1 MAESAH
7 MIFLT
12 KEELRE
18 LTKRTRSSAQILV
31 LRFMGIEHRMR
42 PDGSVVVLRAH
53 VEHLLGGI
61 ADAKVLRETQPDWS
75 AL

>member
-1 MAESAH
+1 V
-7 MIFLT
+7 IFLT

-18 LTKRTRSSAQILV
+18 LTRRNRSSAQVVV
-31 LRFMGIEHRMR
+31 LRFMGIEHKIR

-61 ADAKVLRETQPDWS
+61 ADARVPREVQPDWS
-75 AL
+75 AV